1 MELNGWPP
9 VPIGRVANVAE
20 DCPTIHEKASAMVK
34 GFAQSGFTLIEMLA
48 FIAIVAI
55 LMTVAIPSWI
65 TLVKDNRITTQDSSA
80 NDTSLPCQ
88 NGGH

>member
-1 MELNGWPP
+1 
-9 VPIGRVANVAE
+9 
-20 DCPTIHEKASAMVK
+20 MVK